1 VRVGTARV
9 AAIAEPMEQPL
20 TPSIER
26 LHAQEQLVRRLAARH
41 AAILPARFGSFT
53 ADETKLRAFL
63 RTRAAALGR
72 ALDRV
77 RDSEQM
83 IVRLFVG
90 TGRRPAGPL
99 SGTRYLRRRAAA
111 DVPAVA
117 AIRLALARLRIV
129 HDERVEV
136 QETSITMYH
145 LIGRGGAR
153 PYSAAV
159 HDAVIRESGVAAV
172 VSGPWPP
179 YAFAPD
185 LVE

>member
-26 LHAQEQLVRRLAARH
+26 LHAQERLVRRLAALH
-41 AAILPARFGSFT
+41 PAILPARFGSFT

-63 RTRAAALGR
+63 RRRGAALDR

-77 RDSEQM
+77 RGSEQM

-90 TGRRPAGPL
+90 TGRRPPGPL
-99 SGTRYLRRRAAA
+99 SGTGYLRRRAAA

-117 AIRLALARLRIV
+117 AIRLGLARLRIV
-129 HDERVEV
+129 RDERVEV
-136 QETSITMYH
+136 QETTISMYH
-145 LIGRGGAR
+145 LIARGSAR
-153 PYSAAV
+153 RYSAAV
-159 HDAVIRESGVAAV
+159 HDAVIRESGVAAI

-179 YAFAPD
+179 YAFAPE
-185 LVE
+185 LIE